1 MKNGAIVDIF
11 KKMLQTPPKRLY
23 IPYINCFIYSD
34 VSSIFIGFRTS
45 LIIANSVPI
54 IKSNFEIILSNNS
67 NSQYT
72 MFIFS
77 HKMFTTIVRSSHRPI
92 AITNDRS
99 LPDSP
104 SLRSHISTKPQR
116 KCNGLPFHLP
126 KPLKAHSPSLLSSN
140 FLIIFRTFRNVAN
153 SSTRYEV
160 RQRRDLS
167 LRKAFFR
174 LQTLV
179 SQSL

>member
-1 MKNGAIVDIF
+1 
-11 KKMLQTPPKRLY
+11 MLQTPPKRLY

-34 VSSIFIGFRTS
+34 VSSIFIG

-72 MFIFS
+72 MFIERFIFS
-77 HKMFTTIVRSSHRPI
+77 HKMFTTIIRSSHRPI
-92 AITNDRS
+92 AITNDQC